1 MEPVTHFLFGA
12 AMGRA
17 GLNRKTALAT
27 ATLTLAAEAPDL
39 DVLSRFGGSAFGLNH
54 HRGFTHSF
62 LGVPLVAAVVVAFI
76 YLLWR
81 LRGRK
86 TRNPNL
92 PPRWGLL
99 FAYACLAGLSHILL
113 DYTTAY
119 GVRPFWP
126 FSERWISWD
135 IVFIVEPVL
144 LVVLTLGL
152 ITPALFSLIN
162 EEIGA
167 RGKGKP
173 AGRLAATIAL
183 VAVAAYWGLRDY
195 EHRRAIAALQARSYQ
210 GADAIRVSAY
220 PYWVNPFRWY
230 GVVET
235 PNFFATMDVDS
246 LNFNSMSP
254 EVDPEGQ
261 MQIQYKPEETSITLA
276 AKKTYLGRV
285 YLSWAQYPVTETEE
299 LANHTSENARAT
311 YVVRFRDLRYDY
323 PGHDARATLGAR
335 VVLTRDLQVIDER
348 FGMRCPQTRSKVC
361 VGTAALGRPSRA
373 QLGTLTKRI
382 ARHPYFSLFP

>member
-1 MEPVTHFLFGA
+1 LEPVTHFLFGA

-27 ATLTLAAEAPDL
+27 ATLTLAAEAADL

-62 LGVPLVAAVVVAFI
+62 LGVPLVAAGVVGFI

-113 DYTTAY
+113 DFTNNY

-126 FSERWISWD
+126 FSEHWVSWD

-152 ITPALFSLIN
+152 ILPALFSLIN

-167 RGKGKP
+167 RGKGPHAAP
-173 AGRLAATIAL
+173 AGKLAATVAL
-183 VAVAAYWGLRDY
+183 LAVVAYWGLRDY
-195 EHRRAIAALQARSYQ
+195 EHRRAVAALQARSYQ
-210 GADAIRVSAY
+210 GTDAIRVSAY
-220 PYWVNPFRWY
+220 PYWVNPFRWH

-235 PNFFATMDVDS
+235 PAFFATMDVDS
-246 LNFNSMSP
+246 LAP
-254 EVDPEGQ
+254 DVDPEAQ
-261 MQIQYKPEETSITLA
+261 MQIFYKPEETPVTLA

-285 YLSWAQYPVTETEE
+285 YLSWAQYPLTETEQ
-299 LANHTSENARAT
+299 LSSDPAVNGRAA

-323 PGHDARATLGAR
+323 PGRNARATLGAT
-335 VVLTRDLQVIDER
+335 VLLTRDLQVVDER
-348 FGMRCPQTRSKVC
+348 FGMKSTN
-361 VGTAALGRPSRA
+361 
-373 QLGTLTKRI
+373 TK
-382 ARHPYFSLFP
+382 

>member
-17 GLNRKTALAT
+17 GHNRKTALAT

-62 LGVPLVAAVVVAFI
+62 LGVPLVAAVVVAFM

-113 DYTTAY
+113 DFTTNY

-144 LVVLTLGL
+144 LVILTLGL
-152 ITPALFSLIN
+152 ILPALFSLIN
-162 EEIGA
+162 EEIGVRRQGSHA
-167 RGKGKP
+167 NP
-173 AGRLAATIAL
+173 PGRLAATLAL
-183 VAVAAYWGLRDY
+183 LAVFAYWGVRDF
-195 EHRRAIAALQARSYQ
+195 EHRRAVAALQSRNYR
-210 GADAIRVSAY
+210 GADPILVSAY

-235 PNFFATMDVDS
+235 PTFFATMDVDS
-246 LNFNSMSP
+246 LSP
-254 EVDPEGQ
+254 EVDPESQ
-261 MQIQYKPEETSITLA
+261 MQVRYKPEETPVTLA

-299 LANHTSENARAT
+299 LENDPAIVAANTPIGNARAA
-311 YVVRFRDLRYDY
+311 YAVRFRDLRYDY
-323 PGHDARATLGAR
+323 PGRDARAMLGAT
-335 VVLTRDLQVIDER
+335 VFLTRDLQVVEER
-348 FGMRCPQTRSKVC
+348 FGMESRHQ
-361 VGTAALGRPSRA
+361 GRNRE
-373 QLGTLTKRI
+373 
-382 ARHPYFSLFP
+382 

>member
-1 MEPVTHFLFGA
+1 MEPVTHFLVGA
-12 AMGRA
+12 TMGRA

-27 ATLTLAAEAPDL
+27 ATLTLAAEAADL
-39 DVLSRFGGSAFGLNH
+39 DVFSRFGGSAYALNH

-62 LGVPLVAAVVVAFI
+62 LGIPLVAAVVVAFI

-81 LRGRK
+81 LGGRK

-99 FAYACLAGLSHILL
+99 FAYACLAGVSHILL
-113 DYTTAY
+113 DFTNNY

-135 IVFIVEPVL
+135 IVFIADPVL

-152 ITPALFSLIN
+152 ILPALFSLIN

-167 RGKGKP
+167 RKKGP
-173 AGRLAATIAL
+173 LAARQGRLAATVAL
-183 VAVAAYWGLRDY
+183 VAVFAYWGLRDF
-195 EHRRAIAALQARSYQ
+195 EHRRAVAALEVRTYQ

-220 PYWVNPFRWY
+220 PYVVNPFRWH

-235 PNFFATMDVDS
+235 HAFFATMDVDS
-246 LNFNSMSP
+246 LAP
-254 EVDPEGQ
+254 EVDPEGR
-261 MQIQYKPEETSITLA
+261 MQIRYKPEETPVTLA

-285 YLSWAQYPVTETEE
+285 YLSWAHYPVTETEQIDIDPV
-299 LANHTSENARAT
+299 NNAHAA
-311 YVVRFRDLRYDY
+311 YLVRFRDLRYDS
-323 PGHDARATLGAR
+323 PGTNSRGMLGAQ
-335 VVLTRDLQVIDER
+335 VFLTRDLQVVDER
-348 FGMRCPQTRSKVC
+348 LGMGSAK
-361 VGTAALGRPSRA
+361 SR
-373 QLGTLTKRI
+373 
-382 ARHPYFSLFP
+382 